1 MKFFYLFKIITPFP
15 THNSS
20 GNYKKSFSLYYY
32 DLIRS
37 LFVTLAL
44 TGILS
49 TGWFGIP
56 LAPRYFTDTP
66 IDNLDIIFTILSAL
80 GSIWGVMAYR
90 EFTRT
95 RDNVLLA
102 RDLCKKIDPNIG
114 DHNYST
120 FNHKTKKYEQ
130 GYIPLGP
137 TDFWDRET
145 IVPDWL
151 DKGKYWHILL
161 RLKIKDK
168 EIVIKVVK
176 DSDLPFFYG
185 KRNVATTSREKLK
198 TDNKLKTK
206 YRYIVCVPQWLVMNT
221 EPSNFSRSELNM
233 SDSDFGLL
241 MNAINKQLVLASND
255 IVEHEKQRIKYS
267 WKFTSLPIYIIKSLP
282 IQIIYKEIFAKT
294 VKYVPIEKKHIIEET
309 NINLAYLSNYE
320 LIESLLVLARIK
332 NIPSKSIEKINI
344 LLQFLTNEYEKL
356 GLGDGSHRYH
366 NFHHSLEVAYVSLQM
381 LPLELH
387 GYDFSRQDYEYLL
400 VASLLHDYDP
410 YQYNYKTSI
419 GLNRFEGPKVEN
431 TIRELLKIRI
441 IDAYFSMN
449 DIEFKNYFRQYQ
461 YHLLPPVDYVTTHPE
476 YIRSSK
482 PLQSLIVEALIC
494 RTDYPFTE
502 KPKSQKKYQ
511 ELIDKIFNL
520 TGLSEKY
527 ILLSEVL
534 TLADQSVTYM
544 SSDPIN
550 AWYRVISLYEE
561 LMLPRFEAISRTD
574 QFFSE
579 VMKIELFQEL
589 LNNRNFPEV
598 FKERWNLVY
607 QFYHEGIPSTQ
618 INRTIEN
625 AQKAYSKINLH
636 IGVKT
641 GNLLYHIATDCTDE
655 YFIGIGTDEE
665 AVLNIKDKL
674 ANLNQQNA
682 SSFWGDAKKL
692 LPNLHSKSIDNILL
706 ILHNFYNFED
716 HNRQDQE
723 ISLLFKGASIVLKS
737 NATFQ
742 ILTNIP
748 KNSNKEK
755 ELIKIASSFGL
766 QLTKNNN
773 ENKIYFPQSYIPKEF
788 LENDPISVLIFNFNS
803 ITE

>member
-1 MKFFYLFKIITPFP
+1 MATRK
-15 THNSS
+15 
-20 GNYKKSFSLYYY
+20 
-32 DLIRS
+32 R
-37 LFVTLAL
+37 TLP
-44 TGILS
+44 IL
-49 TGWFGIP
+49 
-56 LAPRYFTDTP
+56 
-66 IDNLDIIFTILSAL
+66 
-80 GSIWGVMAYR
+80 
-90 EFTRT
+90 
-95 RDNVLLA
+95 
-102 RDLCKKIDPNIG
+102 
-114 DHNYST
+114 
-120 FNHKTKKYEQ
+120 
-130 GYIPLGP
+130 
-137 TDFWDRET
+137 
-145 IVPDWL
+145 
-151 DKGKYWHILL
+151 
-161 RLKIKDK
+161 
-168 EIVIKVVK
+168 KVVK
-176 DSDLPFFYG
+176 DNDLPFFSG
-185 KRNVATTSREKLK
+185 KRNIATTSREKLK
-198 TDNKLKTK
+198 TDNKLKKK
-206 YRYIVCVPQWLVMNT
+206 YHYIVCVPQWLVMNT

-241 MNAINKQLVLASND
+241 MNAINKQLVIASHD

-282 IQIIYKEIFAKT
+282 VQIIYKEIFTKT

-309 NINLAYLSNYE
+309 NINLAYLSNDE
-320 LIESLLVLARIK
+320 LIDSLLVLARIK
-332 NIPSKSIEKINI
+332 NIPSKCIEKINI

-387 GYDFSRQDYEYLL
+387 GYDSSWQDYEYLL

-410 YQYNYKTSI
+410 SQYNYKTSI

-431 TIRELLKIRI
+431 TIHELLKIRI

-482 PLQSLIVEALIC
+482 PLHSLIVEALIW
-494 RTDYPFTE
+494 RTDYPFTK
-502 KPKSQKKYQ
+502 KPKSQKNYYD
-511 ELIDKIFNL
+511 LIDKIFNL

-527 ILLSEVL
+527 VLLSEVL

-579 VMKIELFQEL
+579 IMKIELFQEL
-589 LNNRNFPEV
+589 VNNRNFPEV
-598 FKERWNLVY
+598 FKQRWNLVY

-625 AQKAYSKINLH
+625 AQKSYSKINLH
-636 IGVKT
+636 IGIKT
-641 GNLLYHIATDCTDE
+641 GNLLYHIAIDYTDE

-692 LPNLHSKSIDNILL
+692 LPNLHSKSINNILL
-706 ILHNFYNFED
+706 ILHNFSNFED
-716 HNRQDQE
+716 HNGQDQE
-723 ISLLFKGASIVLKS
+723 LSLLFKGASIVLKS

-766 QLTKNNN
+766 QLSKNNN
-773 ENKIYFPQSYIPKEF
+773 ENKIYFPQSYITKEF
-788 LENDPISVLIFNFNS
+788 FENDHISVLIFNFNS
-803 ITE
+803 VAE

>member
-1 MKFFYLFKIITPFP
+1 MKLFYFFKIITLFQ
-15 THNSS
+15 THDSL
-20 GNYKKSFSLYYY
+20 NYKKSFSLYYY
-32 DLIRS
+32 DLVRS

-80 GSIWGVMAYR
+80 GSIWGIMAYR

-145 IVPDWL
+145 VAPDWL

-168 EIVIKVVK
+168 EIIIKVVK

-221 EPSNFSRSELNM
+221 EPSNFSKSELNM

-282 IQIIYKEIFAKT
+282 IQVIYKEIFAKT
-294 VKYVPIEKKHIIEET
+294 IKYVPIEKKHIIEET

-431 TIRELLKIRI
+431 TIRELLKIRV

-502 KPKSQKKYQ
+502 KPKSQKKFQ

-625 AQKAYSKINLH
+625 AQKSYSKINLH

-641 GNLLYHIATDCTDE
+641 GNLLYHIATDYTDE

-723 ISLLFKGASIVLKS
+723 LSLLFKGASIVLKS

-755 ELIKIASSFGL
+755 ELINIASSFGL
-766 QLTKNNN
+766 QLSKNNN

-788 LENDPISVLIFNFNS
+788 FENDPISVLVFNFNS